1 MEIFSM
7 LDDPFFY
14 RPDAEG
20 NLKLCCEVKQRNHR
34 NKSFQYVKNWGTCI
48 DIGANVG
55 HWSRDFTKK
64 FKRVIA
70 FEPQSIFIE
79 CYKKNIDMT
88 KVELHQLGLSNQ
100 EELTSM
106 DPVGQEMF
114 YTANNNIKCVTLDSM
129 GFKFP
134 IDYIKIDVDGYEYN
148 VIRGAMETLTNQFG
162 NTSKGYEQEAKY
174 GKFSGF
180 VSHYHVS
187 KNKID
192 CAGLDIKKLL
202 DEM

>member
-1 MEIFSM
+1 M

-20 NLKLCCEVKQRNHR
+20 NLKLCEEVKQQNHR
-34 NKSFQYVKNWGTCI
+34 NKSFKYVENWGTCI

-88 KVELHQLGLSNQ
+88 KVELHQLGLSHQ

-148 VIRGAMETLTNQFG
+148 VIRGAMETLTNQK
-162 NTSKGYEQEAKY
+162 NCVINIELKRKNLKENYEPTIY
-174 GKFSGF
+174 LLNDCGF
-180 VSHYHVS
+180 EHV
-187 KNKID
+187 D
-192 CAGLDIKKLL
+192 RHAGDSIFVKR
-202 DEM
+202 

>member
-1 MEIFSM
+1 MEVSSM

-106 DPVGQEMF
+106 DPVGQVMF
-114 YTANNNIKCVTLDSM
+114 QSTNNNIKCVTLDSM
-129 GFKFP
+129 GFDFP

-148 VIRGAMETLTNQFG
+148 VLRGARETLTNQKKCVI
-162 NTSKGYEQEAKY
+162 NIELKRKNLKENY
-174 GKFSGF
+174 GPTIDLLNDYGF
-180 VSHYHVS
+180 EHV
-187 KNKID
+187 D
-192 CAGLDIKKLL
+192 RHAGDSIFLKK
-202 DEM
+202 